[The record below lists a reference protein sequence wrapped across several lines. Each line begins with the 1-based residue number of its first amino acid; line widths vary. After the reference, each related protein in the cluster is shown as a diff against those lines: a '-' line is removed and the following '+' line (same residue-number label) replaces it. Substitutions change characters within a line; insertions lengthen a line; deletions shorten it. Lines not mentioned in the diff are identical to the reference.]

1 MKCARVAR
9 MVMQDSRRGPEGEEN
24 ISFVKGHPAYAG
36 DASEEPK
43 DGGLEIEIQ
52 LTPREAGEHLAM
64 VASDL
69 VRQGYATDDR
79 AGRLEAFAEA
89 ARRRPDLAEVYEG
102 LADSVSVIEGPRN
115 QIAPLAEPD
124 FLPVRQ
130 RYEKRLADWPGVA
143 AIRAATSN
151 RELVTAISE
160 AAFATT
166 GDRSHFGR
174 VLLKEDP
181 QLRAVYVR
189 S

>member
-9 MVMQDSRRGPEGEEN
+9 MVMQDSRRGPEGEEH

-52 LTPREAGEHLAM
+52 LTPREAGEHLACI
-64 VASDL
+64 AADL
-69 VRQGYATDDR
+69 VRQGSYASDR

-89 ARRRPDLAEVYEG
+89 ERRRPDLAEVYEG
-102 LADSVSVIEGPRN
+102 LADSVTIMEGPRN
-115 QIAPLAEPD
+115 DPD

-130 RYEKRLADWPGVA
+130 RYEKRFADWPGVA
-143 AIRAATSN
+143 DIRAAASN
-151 RELVTAISE
+151 RELVTAI
-160 AAFATT
+160 AATDLAAT
-166 GDRSHFGR
+166 GDRSHFCR